1 MVDDEKKSQ
10 IPVEETEEEYDARLE
25 REENERIEAER
36 RKELAHIKEKYEKE
50 IQSKNGVRF
59 KG

>member
-25 REENERIEAER
+25 REENERIELER
-36 RKELAHIKEKYEKE
+36 RKELARIKEKYEKE